1 MPGVLS
7 PQVAAVQEALVG
19 HGWAG
24 ELRVFETAVPTA
36 AIAAETLGCDVA
48 AIANS
53 LVFEAGGE
61 PLLVLASGAHRVD
74 TKGLAARLGTP
85 RIGRATPEFVLAS
98 TGQRVGGVAPVGH
111 PRPLRTVIDV
121 TLAEHDVLWAGAG
134 DDYAMFST
142 TFDELVALTGGRPLV
157 VSAPRSD
164 A

>member
-1 MPGVLS
+1 VPGVLS
-7 PQVAAVQEALVG
+7 PPVAAVQEALAR

-24 ELRVFETAVPTA
+24 ELRIFETAVPTA

-53 LVFEAGGE
+53 LVFETGGE
-61 PLLVLASGAHRVD
+61 PLLVLASGARRVD

-85 RIGRATPEFVLAS
+85 KIGRATPEFVLAS
-98 TGQRVGGVAPVGH
+98 TGQLIGGVAPVGH

-121 TLAEHDVLWAGAG
+121 TLAEHEVVWAGAG

-142 TFDELVALTGGRPLV
+142 SFDELVALTGGTPEV
-157 VSAPRSD
+157 VSAPP
-164 A
+164 AV